1 MKKILLAVCAI
12 AVVSLVGCKKDPVT
26 PDPQPDPTSGEGIY
40 NPGAHIATA
49 ATDSETQHWYWND
62 SKLDRIETTDLE
74 GESSNVQQFSY
85 NGNRIASV
93 TQTVQGVATETRVTY
108 SGNYISAITVY
119 TDGNQS
125 LNATVS
131 HNSANKIN
139 RLDLDVD
146 ASYIT
151 TLLGNIMGDMGMK
164 NGRKFTL
171 NSANIYATLDW
182 QGDNVSRM
190 IVHADISA
198 GVSIQEISQI
208 VDLNEM
214 LGDMA
219 SLLSLIQ
226 GEQPLTLALVDT
238 IDYTYDQQHNPL
250 QGLIGI
256 LDPSVLSANNPTLM
270 DNHGNANVNLT
281 LSVPLVGQYPI
292 QRDVPIT
299 RVTDYIYTYNNAGYP
314 LTVNEDGGSFTT
326 YTYNE

>member
-12 AVVSLVGCKKDPVT
+12 AVFAMTGCKKDPVT
-26 PDPQPDPTSGEGIY
+26 PDPQPEPTSGEGIY

-49 ATDSETQHWYWND
+49 TTDGETQHWYWNG
-62 SKLDRIETTDLE
+62 SKLDRIETTDVE
-74 GESSNVQQFSY
+74 GTSQGVQQFTY

-93 TQTVQGVATETRVTY
+93 TQNVEGVATETRVTY

-146 ASYIT
+146 ANYVT
-151 TLLGNIMGDMGMK
+151 TLLGDIIGGMGMK
-164 NGRKFTL
+164 DGRKFTL

-182 QGDNVSRM
+182 QGENVSRM
-190 IVHADISA
+190 IIHANISA
-198 GVSIQEISQI
+198 GITMDEISQI
-208 VDLNEM
+208 VDLTQV
-214 LGDMA
+214 LGEMA

-226 GEQPLTLALVDT
+226 GEQPLTISLVDT
-238 IDYTYDQQHNPL
+238 IDYTYDQHPNPL

-256 LDPSVLSANNPTLM
+256 LDPSVLAANNPTLM
-270 DNHGNANVNLT
+270 DNHGTANVNLT
-281 LSVPLVGQYPI
+281 LNVPLVGQYPI
-292 QRDVPIT
+292 QRDVPIN
-299 RVTDYIYTYNNAGYP
+299 RVTDIIYTYNNAGYP
-314 LTVNEDGGSFTT
+314 LTVSQDEGGTTT
-326 YTYNE
+326 YTYND